1 MQLKTLFRRTLISA
15 SLTGF
20 ILAGLAT
27 INSASLDK
35 PSSTGPIEE
44 FADAD
49 VATDYVAREQPPVG
63 WVFGRMI
70 GYPGADRPA
79 LSKSNRGV
87 LRK

>member
-49 VATDYVAREQPPVG
+49 VATDYVVVPVWQLCEGSYDWARKATQAV
-63 WVFGRMI
+63 
-70 GYPGADRPA
+70 
-79 LSKSNRGV
+79 
-87 LRK
+87 